1 MSTKIIKIFKELLA
15 ALLMGIALGA
25 STIGVFLS
33 SWLGAIIAI
42 VAFLGSIYLSWEEY
56 DNDL

>member
-1 MSTKIIKIFKELLA
+1 MKILKEILA

-42 VAFLGSIYLSWEEY
+42 AAFLGSIYLSWEESG
-56 DNDL
+56 DEM

>member
-1 MSTKIIKIFKELLA
+1 MKKILKELLA

-42 VAFLGSIYLSWEEY
+42 AAFLGSLYLSWEGS

>member
-1 MSTKIIKIFKELLA
+1 MKIIKEILA

-42 VAFLGSIYLSWEEY
+42 AAFLGSIYLSWEGSDY
-56 DNDL
+56 DD

>member
-1 MSTKIIKIFKELLA
+1 MNTKIIKILKELLA

-42 VAFLGSIYLSWEEY
+42 VAFLGSLYLSWEEY
-56 DNDL
+56 DNE

>member
-1 MSTKIIKIFKELLA
+1 MKIFKEILA

-42 VAFLGSIYLSWEEY
+42 AAFLGSLYLSWE
-56 DNDL
+56 DCNDEM

>member
-1 MSTKIIKIFKELLA
+1 MKIFKELLA

-42 VAFLGSIYLSWEEY
+42 VTFLGSLYLSWEECE
-56 DNDL
+56 DD